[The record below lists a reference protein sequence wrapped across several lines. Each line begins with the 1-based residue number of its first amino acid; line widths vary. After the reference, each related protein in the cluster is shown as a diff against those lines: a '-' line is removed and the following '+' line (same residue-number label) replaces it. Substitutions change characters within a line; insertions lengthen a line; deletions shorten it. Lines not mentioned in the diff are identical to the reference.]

1 MALKPPP
8 GSSGSNTSLITNT
21 VVPPHTQT
29 QQFSAFSLFQILL
42 SPPYVYIFIALAVM
56 VVVFIVVYVS
66 FRRSFMK
73 DPIRNGLIREIRRS
87 KKSDVVV
94 VNIDI
99 STRSA
104 QLYIGE
110 KLSPSLY
117 TVHDPVTGEELIVPV
132 TSESM
137 VGMIQYGNI
146 HRPLLVTIRK
156 NNTMPFAIRLE
167 TLETSIPVSEYD
179 TAEPELLAQLA
190 KVKKMITGSITLS
203 PSTKLAIAVDPK
215 LLLSRRLAQELEILS
230 TIPTTVKE
238 MNANLVK
245 LLKLQNEARRAQ
257 AMGRIMLL
265 FVIFVVAMML
275 LAILFGFHII

>member
-1 MALKPPP
+1 MALKPP
-8 GSSGSNTSLITNT
+8 SNVTLVKNT

-29 QQFSAFSLFQILL
+29 QQVSVLSPLQMLL
-42 SPPYVYIFIALAVM
+42 SPPYVYIFITLAIM
-56 VVVFIVVYVS
+56 VVAFIAVYTS
-66 FRRSFMK
+66 FRRSYMK
-73 DPIRNGLIREIRRS
+73 DPIRNGLIRQIRRS

-117 TVHDPVTGEELIVPV
+117 TVHDLVTGEELIIPV

-146 HRPLLVTIRK
+146 HRPLLITIRK

-167 TLETSIPVSEYD
+167 TLEASIPVSKYD
-179 TAEPELLAQLA
+179 TSELELLAQLA
-190 KVKKMITGSITLS
+190 KVKKMITGAITLS
-203 PSTKLAIAVDPK
+203 PTTKLVIAVDPK
-215 LLLSRRLAQELEILS
+215 LLLSRRLSQELEILS

-265 FVIFVVAMML
+265 FVIGTVVMML
-275 LAILFGFHII
+275 LAVLFGLHII

>member
-1 MALKPPP
+1 MPLKPPP
-8 GSSGSNTSLITNT
+8 SNVSLTNT
-21 VVPPHTQT
+21 VAPP
-29 QQFSAFSLFQILL
+29 QQGVAQQPASALSLFQMLL
-42 SPPYVYIFIALAVM
+42 SPPYIYLWIALAVLA
-56 VVVFIVVYVS
+56 VAFVAVYLT
-66 FRRSFMK
+66 FRRSYMK
-73 DPIRNGLIREIRRS
+73 DPIRNGLIRQIRRS
-87 KKSDVVV
+87 KRSDVVV

-117 TVHDPVTGEELIVPV
+117 TVHDLVTGEELIIPV

-146 HRPLLVTIRK
+146 HRPLLITIRK

-179 TAEPELLAQLA
+179 TSEPELLAQLA
-190 KVKKMITGSITLS
+190 KVKKMITGAITLS
-203 PSTKLAIAVDPK
+203 PTTKLVIAVDPK
-215 LLLSRRLAQELEILS
+215 LLLSRRLSQELEILS

-238 MNANLVK
+238 MNTNLVK

-265 FVIFVVAMML
+265 FVIGIVVMML
-275 LAILFGFHII
+275 LVVLFGLHII